1 MSEKYLICPKCENK
15 ALMRYAKQPGS
26 KWTKNLINI
35 CIKDTKNSNM
45 VFPLKVDKNGDLW
58 SGTSLSKWENLGK
71 PSDDIAYFCKCGFYS
86 INYHDFIKNKNIS
99 ETSKDNNKNT
109 LENKLT
115 ILKEL
120 EKLKKENILLKEENQ
135 KLRAIKYD
143 FKKVNNNLYELNEQI
158 NVLKKELNSKE
169 EQIKELKTKIKDEMN
184 KNTKTKNEKLVNFDD
199 IIVINFISTDQKIN
213 NYGIKCLKS
222 DTFAN
227 VEEKLYQD
235 YDEFRETNNIFVL
248 NAKQILRF
256 KTIAD
261 NKIKN
266 GDRIQLMQFGNE

>member
-1 MSEKYLICPKCENK
+1 M
-15 ALMRYAKQPGS
+15 
-26 KWTKNLINI
+26 
-35 CIKDTKNSNM
+35 
-45 VFPLKVDKNGDLW
+45 
-58 SGTSLSKWENLGK
+58 
-71 PSDDIAYFCKCGFYS
+71 
-86 INYHDFIKNKNIS
+86 
-99 ETSKDNNKNT
+99 
-109 LENKLT
+109 
-115 ILKEL
+115 
-120 EKLKKENILLKEENQ
+120 
-135 KLRAIKYD
+135 
-143 FKKVNNNLYELNEQI
+143 NEQI

-235 YDEFRETNNIFVL
+235 YEEFRETNNIFVL

-256 KTIAD
+256 KTIAE
-261 NKIKN
+261 NEIKT